1 MKTETIQD
9 GNSGLKYEL
18 KTEVK
23 DGVLKQVITP
33 LFRLVKSGNTVAALP
48 VQPKPNAS

>member
-1 MKTETIQD
+1 MKTEIIQD

-23 DGVLKQVITP
+23 DGVMKSVITP
-33 LFRLVKSGNTVAALP
+33 LFRLVRYGNTVAAFP
-48 VQPKPNAS
+48 I